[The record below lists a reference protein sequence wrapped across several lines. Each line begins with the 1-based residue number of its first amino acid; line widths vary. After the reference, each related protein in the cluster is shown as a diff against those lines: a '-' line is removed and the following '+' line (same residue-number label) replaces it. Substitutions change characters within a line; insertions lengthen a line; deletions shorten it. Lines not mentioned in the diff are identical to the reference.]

1 MNLIKYLIA
10 LFLLSSCD
18 IGKYKIYDMG
28 NDEYVSVD
36 KLIESGEYKPE
47 ICNGTFDKLI
57 KTVPPTINIS
67 ATKNLNELLNKWA
80 NNEEAYRWAKGDS
93 IKFAHNQKDIYEL
106 TKYKYT
112 YILSEKP
119 IHVFSTCTIVW
130 HYKERDY
137 FPLFIRID
145 DKGDIVGE
153 YSDDNIIQNP
163 CDEEYNCEK
172 F

>member
-1 MNLIKYLIA
+1 
-10 LFLLSSCD
+10 
-18 IGKYKIYDMG
+18 MG

-57 KTVPPTINIS
+57 KTVPPTIKIS

-80 NNEEAYRWAKGDS
+80 NEEEAYRWANGDS
-93 IKFAHNQKDIYEL
+93 IKFAHNQKNIYEL

-112 YILSEKP
+112 YILAGSP
-119 IHVFSTCTIVW
+119 THVFSTCTTVW

-145 DKGDIVGE
+145 EHGNIVGE
-153 YSDDNIIQNP
+153 YTDSGIIQNP
-163 CDEEYNCEK
+163 CDKDLNCDS